1 METPQSLEQTIQTNI
16 TDLDLR
22 KHLGESAYDDI
33 IKYNELANVN
43 SIYDLLPH
51 DRSYKIILIEQKQN
65 SGHWVAIYRYTDPKT
80 KKDTLE
86 AFDSYGNFIDG
97 ELKFIPKMI
106 RRLLGEEKNLLTDLF
121 KKLPKD
127 VPVVYN
133 KKKFQKLKNG
143 INTCGRWVILRTIM
157 MKDFYY
163 NLEEFIDFINKWKE
177 QTGMTGDE
185 LVAYWVK

>member
-1 METPQSLEQTIQTNI
+1 MIEPSLEQTIQTNI

-33 IKYNELANVN
+33 IKYNELADVN

-65 SGHWVAIYRYTDPKT
+65 SGHWVAIYRYIDPKT

-97 ELKFIPKMI
+97 ELKFIPKII
-106 RRLLGEEKNLLTDLF
+106 RRMLGQEKNLLTELF

-163 NLEEFIDFINKWKE
+163 NLEDFIDFINKWKE
-177 QTGMTGDE
+177 QTGLTGDE
-185 LVAYWVK
+185 LVAHWVK

>member
-51 DRSYKIILIEQKQN
+51 DRSYKIVLIEQKQN
-65 SGHWVAIYRYTDPKT
+65 SGHLVAIYRYTDPKT

-106 RRLLGEEKNLLTDLF
+106 RRLLGQEKNLLTELF

-143 INTCGRWVILRTIM
+143 VFKSC
-157 MKDFYY
+157 
-163 NLEEFIDFINKWKE
+163 
-177 QTGMTGDE
+177 
-185 LVAYWVK
+185 